1 MRTTKTTPS
10 ASIPARN
17 LKKSLNRLSEIA
29 PNRSPLLS
37 CFLDLD
43 TPREK
48 LRMLIQMQAQE
59 LSRNLPERQ
68 KMEFEEAFA
77 KIDNFL
83 SKATDSHSKGAAIYV
98 RAGAQPFFLTME
110 FTVPLDTR
118 LVVDSLPHLYPVIET
133 KDTYHRF
140 VIVIVTEDEARI
152 LETVMGAVTQEIF
165 AKRPELRQRL
175 GREWTRERYQN
186 HKRDRN
192 QRFVQTKID
201 IVDEM
206 MQQRGHNHLVVA
218 GSPKMIACF
227 TNALP
232 ARLKKKVVNTLYAN
246 PRSGI
251 YPIVVQAVELFAAN
265 EHIESHDRVQKLQ
278 SDLLVGGLA
287 VAGIEESRKA
297 LLEGYADVL
306 VIDRDFAEP
315 HIQEELVRIATR
327 SGVEIETVKDSP
339 ELQQLMG
346 VGCLL
351 RYRPKEYVWDSPEE
365 AA

>member
-1 MRTTKTTPS
+1 MRTTTTPKS
-10 ASIPARN
+10 NSMPAHN
-17 LKKSLNRLSEIA
+17 LKKALNRLSEIA

-37 CFLDLD
+37 CFLDLK
-43 TPREK
+43 TPKEK
-48 LRMLIQMQAQE
+48 LRMLIQMQAQV

-68 KMEFEEAFA
+68 KAEFEEAFA
-77 KIDNFL
+77 KVDQFIADGGDSL
-83 SKATDSHSKGAAIYV
+83 SQGAAVYV

-110 FTVPLDTR
+110 FTVAMETR

-152 LETVMGAVTQEIF
+152 VETVMGAVTQEIF
-165 AKRPELRQRL
+165 TKRPELRQRL

-192 QRFVQTKID
+192 QKFMQTKVE

-232 ARLKKKVVNTLYAN
+232 PRLKKKVVNTLYAN
-246 PRSGI
+246 PKSGV
-251 YPIVVQAVELFAAN
+251 YSIVVQAVELFAAN

-287 VAGIEESRKA
+287 VAGVEATRKA
-297 LLEGYADVL
+297 LLEGYGDVL

-315 HIQEELVRIATR
+315 GIKEELVRIATR
-327 SGVEIETVKDSP
+327 TGIEIETVKDSP
-339 ELQQLMG
+339 ELKQLSG

-351 RYRPKEYVWDSPEE
+351 RYRPQDYVWKEPEQ